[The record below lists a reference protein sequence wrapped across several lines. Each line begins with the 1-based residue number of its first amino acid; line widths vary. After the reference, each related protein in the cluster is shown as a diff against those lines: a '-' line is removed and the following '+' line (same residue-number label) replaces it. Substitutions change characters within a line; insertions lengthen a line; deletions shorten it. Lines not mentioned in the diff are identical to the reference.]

1 MAQRV
6 TKAMLN
12 RVFSS
17 NEISQFAELGTKINT
32 AQKQADGL
40 ARTIAGALYAIQV
53 KKLYEIES
61 YKNIYEYAEQ
71 THGISRGTCSDAI
84 NVFKRFGDKD
94 NKTELL
100 PEWQAYAFRAL
111 IMMKNVTDDTLAR
124 LEITPILTSKE
135 IKQRIRDY
143 TDFAEML
150 PNDWTLE
157 VLHNTINAQTAIE
170 DKQEVTSETSSTT
183 EDNAATEAPET
194 PVAHTVEPKRT
205 DEERVKMRDR
215 AREIMGEEEFAKF
228 EKEEA
233 DNLDEAVE
241 DYLEEFTM
249 FPKRTIYL
257 NNMSDAEAIKCIKAL
272 IADIRNGEYD
282 LIVTMQ

>member
-12 RVFSS
+12 RVFSN
-17 NEISQFAELGTKINT
+17 NEISQFAELGQKINT

-40 ARTIAGALYAIQV
+40 ARTIAGALYAIQA

-100 PEWQAYAFRAL
+100 PEWQDYAFRSL
-111 IMMKNVTDDTLAR
+111 IMMKKLDDDTIGR
-124 LEITPILTSKE
+124 LQLTPTTISKE
-135 IKQRIRDY
+135 IKQRIQDY
-143 TDFAEML
+143 MEFADKL
-150 PNDWTLE
+150 PENWTLE
-157 VLHNTINAQTAIE
+157 TLHDIINTQTAIE
-170 DKQEVTSETSSTT
+170 DKQEDGAQATPESEEEPAYTPEEQTAMGSVLNEASKETSK
-183 EDNAATEAPET
+183 
-194 PVAHTVEPKRT
+194 AH
-205 DEERVKMRDR
+205 RDR
-215 AREIMGEEEFAKF
+215 AREIMGEEEYARF

-233 DNLDEAVE
+233 DNLDEAVA
-241 DYLEEFTM
+241 DYLDEFIS
-249 FPKRTIYL
+249 FPKRTIYIDQ
-257 NNMSDAEAIKCIKAL
+257 MSDAEATKCIKAL
-272 IADIRNGEYD
+272 LADIRNGEYD
-282 LIVTMQ
+282 LIVTVQ

>member
-17 NEISQFAELGTKINT
+17 NEISQLATLGAKIND

-40 ARTIAGALYAIQV
+40 ARTIAGALYAIKA

-111 IMMKNVTDDTLAR
+111 IMMKNVTDDTIAR
-124 LEITPILTSKE
+124 LEITPSLTSKE
-135 IKQRIRDY
+135 IKQRISDY

-150 PNDWTLE
+150 PDNWTLE
-157 VLHNTINAQTAIE
+157 MLHNTINAQTAIE
-170 DKQEVTSETSSTT
+170 DKQSETAQSTA
-183 EDNAATEAPET
+183 ESEEAPEYT
-194 PVAHTVEPKRT
+194 PEEKAAMSNLLDEVSKETSKAH
-205 DEERVKMRDR
+205 RDR
-215 AREIMGEEEFAKF
+215 AREIMGEEEYAKF

-233 DNLDEAVE
+233 GNLDEAVE
-241 DYLEEFTM
+241 DYLDEFIS

-257 NNMSDAEAIKCIKAL
+257 NNLSDAEATKCIKAL
-272 IADIRNGEYD
+272 LADIRNGEYD